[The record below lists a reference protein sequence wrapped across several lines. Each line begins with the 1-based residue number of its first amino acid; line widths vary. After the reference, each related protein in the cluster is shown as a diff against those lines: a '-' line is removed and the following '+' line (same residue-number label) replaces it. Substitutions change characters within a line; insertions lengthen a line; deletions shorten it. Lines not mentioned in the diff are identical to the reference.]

1 MTDTDRMTA
10 QASAEAV
17 LIELRC
23 PVGPRKLLAKIR
35 QEGRPIHVT
44 SGNLMELACRD
55 CSSAARKAGHPPNTR
70 VIHRFNLLGELVES
84 VAERF

>member
-1 MTDTDRMTA
+1 MSA
-10 QASAEAV
+10 QTPEIV

-35 QEGRPIHVT
+35 RAGEPIRVT
-44 SGNLMELACRD
+44 DGNLMELACRD
-55 CSSAARKAGHPPNTR
+55 CSTTARRAGHPPNTR